1 MQQEALIQKAS
12 TLGQALALGAAFV
25 LPHATFASAATS
37 PLLQVQ
43 ANFDTSSLSKAM
55 PAKDFSADM
64 RRATKELGIARSLLD
79 VLSEN
84 VEAASLTYLD
94 RLGDILDA
102 AMAVSSDKLPEHSQF
117 LADRLHSVRAEL
129 LDSIGRPKTWS
140 MLSKLV
146 NPGAK
151 QVLPER
157 FIVRRSARRLEVSMP
172 DLRAAAYIRSSKGP
186 RTV

>member
-1 MQQEALIQKAS
+1 MVM
-12 TLGQALALGAAFV
+12 F
-25 LPHATFASAATS
+25 
-37 PLLQVQ
+37 
-43 ANFDTSSLSKAM
+43 
-55 PAKDFSADM
+55 AKDFSAGIQ
-64 RRATKELGIARSLLD
+64 RATNELGIARSLLV

-84 VEAASLTYLD
+84 IEAASLTYLD

-102 AMAVSSDKLPEHSQF
+102 AMAVSSDKLPEYSQF

-129 LDSIGRPKTWS
+129 LDSVALPNTWS

-146 NPGAK
+146 NPRAK